1 VLKLAVVSFLLI
13 LIVGGCSDFV
23 EFNGIPIRQYAS
35 KTIKYSSQ
43 YSSGNWSAAKALG
56 KEDVYPDYGEDL
68 NAWASLTDD
77 TQREFLEL
85 GFDTLQTV
93 RTIEIFE
100 TYNPG
105 AIDTVYLRDASL
117 KKWKKVYAK
126 SAVANLEK
134 KSRIFSIYFIETD
147 YFVDAIRIAINSP
160 AVKDWN
166 EIDAVAITGQR
177 KNVTK

>member
-1 VLKLAVVSFLLI
+1 VIKLSVILLLLI
-13 LIVGGCSDFV
+13 LLVGGCSDFV

-35 KTIKYSSQ
+35 KTIKFSSQ
-43 YSSGNWSAAKALG
+43 YSSGNWSATKALG
-56 KEDVYPDYGEDL
+56 KEDVYPKYGDFL

-77 TQREFLEL
+77 NQREFLEL
-85 GFDTLQTV
+85 SFDTLQTV

-105 AIDTVYLRDASL
+105 AIDTVYLRDVST
-117 KKWKKVYAK
+117 KKWKKIYAK
-126 SAVANLEK
+126 AAVTNLED

-147 YFVDAIRIAINSP
+147 YFVDAIRLAINSP
-160 AVKDWN
+160 AVDGWN

-177 KNVTK
+177 KNTTK